1 MSSDFRDETILH
13 FYCFNG
19 SLKTIQYLTQLQDQ
33 FSIDLF
39 QTDSWGRTPLQSRAC
54 DRGTYV
60 PVILRY
66 LLGNN
71 SISRDKAAE
80 VWIDRLGP
88 MSLLLGSARRLSNG
102 YDVYGLPNA
111 EIMFISDLVQ
121 AGAYLHTRNHLGA
134 TPLDCLLSTWWTED
148 FTEGNKEYLL
158 LTWLSSLSRNGV
170 DLHQYWLR
178 EEELHD
184 HGIVVQINSHRR
196 HIDRVFTIYYGES
209 RDDITVLVE
218 DIWRKPDPLY
228 EMPGSWDLEAD
239 YAQQRGLT
247 LIEGQLPSAFWSV
260 TTVGFQDGDY
270 SPRRAGCTTCALE
283 M

>member
-1 MSSDFRDETILH
+1 MSSDFRDQTILH
-13 FYCFNG
+13 FYSW

-33 FSIDLF
+33 FLIDLF
-39 QTDSWGRTPLQSRAC
+39 QTDSLGRTPLQSKAC
-54 DRGTYV
+54 YLGIYV
-60 PVILRY
+60 PALLRC
-66 LLGNN
+66 LLRKD
-71 SISRDKAAE
+71 SISRDKTTE
-80 VWIDRLGP
+80 VWADRLGP
-88 MSLLLGSARRLSNG
+88 MSLLLGSARRLSAG
-102 YDVYGLPNA
+102 YDIYGLPET
-111 EIMFISDLVQ
+111 EIMFISDLIQ
-121 AGAYLHTRNHLGA
+121 AGADLHARNHLRA
-134 TPLDCLLSTWWTED
+134 TPLDYLLSTWWRED
-148 FTEGNKEYLL
+148 FTEGNKEHLL
-158 LTWLSSLSRNGV
+158 LSWLSCLSHNGV

-184 HGIVVQINSHRR
+184 HGIVAQINSHRR
-196 HIDRVFTIYYGES
+196 HIDRVFTVYYGES
-209 RDDITVLVE
+209 RDDVTVLVE

-283 M
+283 L